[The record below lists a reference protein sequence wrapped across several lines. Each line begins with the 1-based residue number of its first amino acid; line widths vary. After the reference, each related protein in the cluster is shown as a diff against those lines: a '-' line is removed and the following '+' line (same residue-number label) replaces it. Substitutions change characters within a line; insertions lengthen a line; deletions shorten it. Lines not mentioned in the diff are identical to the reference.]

1 MNTNKFETKEA
12 KLRSGK
18 EVKEQVR
25 VKKTELSTRGTEK
38 TGRLII
44 KKIKKKKKKEEQGK
58 EE

>member
-1 MNTNKFETKEA
+1 MNNNKFQTKEA
-12 KLRSGK
+12 KLRRVRS
-18 EVKEQVR
+18 VEQVR

-44 KKIKKKKKKEEQGK
+44 KKIKKKKEEQGK